1 MTLKALIPLAVF
13 AGFCIALAIG
23 LTRDPA
29 KLPSQLIDE
38 PFPEFE
44 LTSLF
49 DETQTLDRSA
59 LIGQVSVV
67 NVFGS
72 WCTSCIYEHPGLM
85 EMKTLR
91 GFQMIGINWRD
102 KREAGKNWLAE
113 NGNPYHIVAFDP
125 ASVLAVDIGVVGAP
139 ETYVVDKAG
148 RIRYK
153 YSGALTPDVVVQ
165 EILPLIQ
172 NLRAE
177 P

>member
-1 MTLKALIPLAVF
+1 MNWKALIPLAVF

-29 KLPSQLIDE
+29 ALPSQLIDE

-49 DETQTLDRSA
+49 DEQQTVDRSV
-59 LIGQVSVV
+59 LLGQVSVV

-85 EMKTLR
+85 EMRKLD
-91 GFQMIGINWRD
+91 GFQLVGINWRD
-102 KREAGKNWLAE
+102 TREAGQNWLAD
-113 NGNPYHIVAFDP
+113 NGNPYHVVAFDP
-125 ASVLAVDIGVVGAP
+125 ASILAVEIGVVGAP
-139 ETYVVDKAG
+139 ETYIVDKSG

-153 YSGALTPDVVVQ
+153 YSGALSPDVVVK

-172 NLRAE
+172 KLQAE
-177 P
+177 S